1 MSKLAKIATKMVAHS
16 VNPHGGELISIQGY
30 APYFLDAEL
39 EKHGMIMS
47 NSSSNRAIP
56 FKKMVEAEFF
66 VPPDIRKEA
75 KGMQGFQTLDF
86 AEEIIFE
93 ERISRVREI
102 VVAELLDIQS
112 KLNVHKQT
120 LNRYIAPWSMQTKIM
135 TGTRESWIGV
145 LALRDHR
152 DADPSVQ
159 IWAKE
164 VKFLLETST
173 PMDLDYG
180 EWHLPYITL
189 EERDDLAIGIISIE
203 QILKISSAR
212 CARTSYR
219 LFDGAIALYEEDYK
233 LFNKLVGSDPIHATP
248 LEHQGLCI
256 RKECDNN
263 PAWWQ
268 RGQTHMMR
276 DGSVGSGRMIGWI
289 QNRHWWKYDI

>member
-1 MSKLAKIATKMVAHS
+1 MNKLAKIATKMVAHS
-16 VNPHGGELISIQGY
+16 INPHGGELISIQGY

-66 VPPDIRKEA
+66 IPPDIRKEA
-75 KGMQGFQTLDF
+75 KGMQGFSSLDS

-93 ERISRVREI
+93 EEISSIRK
-102 VVAELLDIQS
+102 VVVNKLLDIQS

-120 LNRYIAPWSMQTKIM
+120 LNRYIAPWSMQKKIM

-145 LALRDHR
+145 LALRDHK

-159 IWAKE
+159 IWANEIRKLIDNSVPE
-164 VKFLLETST
+164 NLK
-173 PMDLDYG
+173 YG

-189 EERDDLAIGIISIE
+189 EERDDLVIE

-219 LFDGAIALYEEDYK
+219 LFDGDVASYHTDIE

-248 LEHQGLCI
+248 LEHQGLCV
-256 RKECDNN
+256 RKECCYD
-263 PAWWQ
+263 PKWWQ
-268 RGQTHMMR
+268 RGQTHIMR
-276 DGSVGSGRMIGWI
+276 DGSIGSGRMIGWI
-289 QNRHWWKYDI
+289 QNRHWWKYE